1 MAIEAVSRSAA
12 AYQTAPVNTNI
23 TSVNSAGTA
32 TEAVPTEKIVPI
44 LKTGKNTP
52 KSNMDAGKIVYSSEE
67 EKNPEEN
74 DATNDALRK
83 AVDSINKQLVHT
95 ECQFGF
101 HDATNRIMIKIID
114 KDSKE
119 VLKEFPP
126 EKTLEMIAKAW
137 ELAGILVDEKL

>member
-44 LKTGKNTP
+44 LETGKNIP